1 MAEEHL
7 HTQEGTTLVVCGDT
21 PLITS
26 ETLQR
31 LIAHHEETQA
41 QVTVLSATAQT
52 PFGYGRIVRDQNH
65 HLNRI
70 VEEKMQQMLKK
81 TSMKSAQVYLHLIIK
96 RYSKNLNKLKMIMH
110 RVNIIY
116 LTSLL

>member
-1 MAEEHL
+1 MWRY
-7 HTQEGTTLVVCGDT
+7 TTYYL
-21 PLITS
+21 

-65 HLNRI
+65 RLNRI
-70 VEEKMQQMLKK
+70 VEEKDATMLKK
-81 TSMKSAQVYLHLIIK
+81 TSMKSAQVYLHLIINVI
-96 RYSKNLNKLKMIMH
+96 RKLKQVKMIMPG
-110 RVNIIY
+110 
-116 LTSLL
+116 

>member
-1 MAEEHL
+1 MADL

-70 VEEKMQQMLKK
+70 VEEKTKMLKK

-96 RYSKNLNKLKMIMH
+96 RYSK
-110 RVNIIY
+110 
-116 LTSLL
+116 T